1 MSNPADLDL
10 PGGARLIALPAFADP
25 RGSIVIAESGAALP
39 FTPLRVRWIHD
50 VAPGAMRGGHA
61 HRRTEQLFA
70 AVHGRCTAFL
80 TDGHRDAR
88 VALEQPHLG
97 LYVPP
102 WTWVE
107 LSDFSSGAVA
117 LLLSS
122 TVFEEGDYVRDRGEL
137 SKART

>member
-1 MSNPADLDL
+1 MPDSSEPRL

-39 FTPLRVRWIHD
+39 FVPLRVRWIHD

-61 HRRTEQLFA
+61 HRHTEQLFV

-80 TDGHRDAR
+80 TDGHREAR
-88 VALEQPHLG
+88 VAFDRPHAA

-122 TVFEEGDYVRDRGEL
+122 TVFEEADYVRERGEL
-137 SKART
+137 SKARR